1 MSRKLSAAALAVLD
15 IAQMGILVPER
26 GGFWRRFDGQND
38 EWRRIEAPNVTQTVR
53 ALLKRGYLLEL
64 PHIGPGCFPSFE
76 MSRHSKAVEITFNG
90 SIALMEG
97 KKS

>member
-1 MSRKLSAAALAVLD
+1 MSRKLSAAALGVLD
-15 IAQMGILVPER
+15 IALTGILVPER
-26 GGFWRRFDGQND
+26 GGFWRHYSASS
-38 EWRRIEAPNVTQTVR
+38 EAWGRLDLPNVTQTVR
-53 ALLKRGYLLEL
+53 SLLKRGYLLEL